1 MAVTLEAERRQGGY
15 GGRDGRFE
23 GVERIDESEATSVPS
38 VAIDLVFEEAFDDLY
53 TRAYGVA
60 FQLLGRRSEAEDV
73 AQETLARAFVR
84 WRKIRSYA
92 EAWVVRV
99 AGNLAVD
106 VWRRL
111 RRVDTNAATERRG
124 ATAPGP
130 NEQRIDLHRAL
141 DKLSGRQRDVLI
153 LRFLADL
160 PEADVAKALGC
171 SVGSVKQHA
180 SRGLATLRTTMA
192 SDDAGDTQEH

>member
-1 MAVTLEAERRQGGY
+1 MEAERPEVAER
-15 GGRDGRFE
+15 RVRF
-23 GVERIDESEATSVPS
+23 GDPESQPVASVT
-38 VAIDLVFEEAFDDLY
+38 IDLVFEEAFDDLY
-53 TRAYGVA
+53 VRAYGVA

-84 WRKIRSYA
+84 WRRIRGYA

-99 AGNLAVD
+99 AGNLAID
-106 VWRRL
+106 AWRR
-111 RRVDTNAATERRG
+111 RQRVDTTGDAERRG

-130 NEQRIDLHRAL
+130 DGQRVDLHRAL
-141 DKLSGRQRDVLI
+141 DALSRRQREVI
-153 LRFLADL
+153 VLRFLADL

-180 SRGLATLRTTMA
+180 SRGLATLRA
-192 SDDAGDTQEH
+192 SMSVDDAGDDRPEQQERN